1 MSINGT
7 NGHATRV
14 PAATKL
20 RRMIEDPNGFVFA
33 PGVYDGFSARLVES
47 TGFDCLYMVRYVHA
61 QSRSPISLDTT
72 VFSICAIP
80 HHLFFSSIQSLK

>member
-1 MSINGT
+1 MSTNGT
-7 NGHATRV
+7 NEHVTRV

-47 TGFDCLYMVRYVHA
+47 AGFDCLYMVGYVHA
-61 QSRSPISLDTT
+61 
-72 VFSICAIP
+72 
-80 HHLFFSSIQSLK
+80 